1 MDINSGVIALIVFG
15 VMITLWCIDKL
26 PIAFVAMA
34 GCVTCV
40 LLKICTLPVAMSG
53 FTNDLV
59 FLVAGMEIVG
69 IALLKSGLANVVGQA
84 VLKAS
89 KNDERRLMIISF
101 CIAAVMSAFMS
112 NMTVVVLFIVI
123 FRGAVKVSE
132 NINIKNI
139 TIPVIAGAVVGGAC
153 TLVGSTPQLAGQAVI
168 EKFQG
173 MDTFKLFDFTPVGI
187 PIAIVTGLFIFFYAY
202 PHGKEI
208 TAQEE
213 AAAWSAQTGAALTGV
228 AQTEATQTGATQAEM
243 AAAENAGTDLL
254 QPAADQKKLLIMAGI
269 SILMMLMMVT
279 EFVSVGTAAMIAALL
294 SMTTGCVTQKQ
305 AFSEMNWNI
314 VIWLAGCFGIAEI
327 MSVSGGT
334 AILTSAIASVVSEG
348 MPPFLFFALVTLV
361 CMILTQ
367 LISNTACVLIFL
379 PIFLSMATVMGISPY
394 PIAMGVIYGSSLAYL
409 TPLASAQ
416 IGLALTVG
424 HRFKEIFRYGLLVHV
439 VMYMAIITMVPI
451 IYPL

>member
-1 MDINSGVIALIVFG
+1 MVTNPGVIALIVFG
-15 VMITLWCIDKL
+15 VMIVLWCLDRL
-26 PIAFVAMA
+26 PMAFVAMA
-34 GCVTCV
+34 GCLTCV
-40 LLKICTLPVAMSG
+40 VLKVCTLPKAMSG

-69 IALLKSGLANVVGQA
+69 IALLKSGLANVIGQA

-112 NMTVVVLFIVI
+112 NMTVVALFLVI
-123 FRGAVKVSE
+123 FRGVVKTAD
-132 NINIKNI
+132 NIDIKNI
-139 TIPVIAGAVVGGAC
+139 TIPVIAGAVTGGSC
-153 TLVGSTPQLAGQAVI
+153 TLVGSTPQLAGQSVI
-168 EKFQG
+168 ANMQD
-173 MDTFKLFDFTPVGI
+173 MDAFKLFDFAPVGI
-187 PIAIVTGLFIFFYAY
+187 PIALITGLVIYFYAY
-202 PHGKEI
+202 PHGKKAVER
-208 TAQEE
+208 ESRM
-213 AAAWSAQTGAALTGV
+213 SASCDAKATPDNGAADDK
-228 AQTEATQTGATQAEM
+228 EAV
-243 AAAENAGTDLL
+243 DLL
-254 QPAADQKKLLIMAGI
+254 QSVADRKKLFTMAGI
-269 SILMMLMMVT
+269 SLLMVLMMVT
-279 EFVSVGTAAMIAALL
+279 EFVSVGTAAMVAALL
-294 SMTTGCVTQKQ
+294 SMAAGCVTQKQ

-334 AILTSAIASVVSEG
+334 DILTSAIADLVSEG

-367 LISNTACVLIFL
+367 LISNTACVLIFM
-379 PIFLSMATVMGISPY
+379 PIFVPMATVMGISPY

-424 HRFKEIFRYGLLVHV
+424 HRFREIVNYGLLVHIV
-439 VMYMAIITMVPI
+439 TYVAVITMVPLVF
-451 IYPL
+451 PL